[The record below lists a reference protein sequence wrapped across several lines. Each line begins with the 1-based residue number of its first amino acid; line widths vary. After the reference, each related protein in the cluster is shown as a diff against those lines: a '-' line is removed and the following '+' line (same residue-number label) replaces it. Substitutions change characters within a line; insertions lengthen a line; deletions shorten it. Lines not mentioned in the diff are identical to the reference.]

1 MTNVLTRET
10 GMQDKITPTGR
21 QLGVVA
27 QKHGSMYTI
36 QFLDGKGGNLP
47 DSLKGMYT
55 TKPRAFEA
63 LDNFLNEFWNTSD
76 SVSVKKKA

>member
-10 GMQDKITPTGR
+10 GMKEKITPTGR
-21 QLGVVA
+21 QLAVVP
-27 QKHGSMYTI
+27 QKHGGMYLI
-36 QFLDGKGGNLP
+36 QFSDGKGGNLP
-47 DSLKGMYT
+47 DNLKGMYT